1 METITLERNGRVFF
15 TNVAKLVRSQ
25 DDVPTE
31 LANEWATGE
40 ANPFIKWISGNFVES
55 DNPNQNKQ
63 FWTAGD
69 LEIAEYTIKG
79 APLNM
84 VHKVRQPVGFF
95 QDTHRTI
102 TPTESDEDEA
112 KEVAPFRIQAL
123 AGMWT
128 HIFPFESALVDA
140 ADERG
145 LLYYSM
151 ECRGTHLTCAGD
163 QGCGETFEYMKPT
176 THCEHLK
183 ERASIR
189 HIVNPTFRGGALI
202 VPPVRPG
209 WTGADATVFKDA
221 VVEQACRFAEQT
233 EDIYASAK
241 ADGADLT
248 PSAWESLMAQIVSL
262 SG

>member
-15 TNVAKLVRSQ
+15 TNVAHIVRSQ
-25 DDVPTE
+25 DDVPQE
-31 LANEWATGE
+31 HASDWATGE

-69 LEIAEYTIKG
+69 LEVAEYSIRG

-95 QDTHRTI
+95 QDTKSVAVSRE
-102 TPTESDEDEA
+102 TESDEAASDPL
-112 KEVAPFRIQAL
+112 KIQAL

-128 HIFPFESALVDA
+128 HIFPFEAALVDA
-140 ADERG
+140 ADEKN
-145 LLYYSM
+145 LLFYSM
-151 ECRGTHLTCAGD
+151 ECRGTHLICAGD
-163 QGCGETFEYMKPT
+163 QGCGEKFDYMKPT

-209 WTGADATVFKDA
+209 WQGATATVFQEA
-221 VVEQACRFAEQT
+221 VLLEAAKFAEQT
-233 EDIYASAK
+233 EDVYSAAQAS
-241 ADGADLT
+241 GADLT
-248 PSAWESLMAQIVSL
+248 ASAWEHMMASIISLAE
-262 SG
+262 